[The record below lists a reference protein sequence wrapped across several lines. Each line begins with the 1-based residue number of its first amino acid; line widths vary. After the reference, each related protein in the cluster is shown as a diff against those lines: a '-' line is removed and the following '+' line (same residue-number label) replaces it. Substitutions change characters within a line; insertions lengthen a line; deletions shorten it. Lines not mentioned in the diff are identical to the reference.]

1 MSQPTSGY
9 LYSTNIV
16 SVKASSTISG
26 TANTTGVNLSQYSGN
41 GITLIFNCS
50 AVAGGGSLA
59 ESVEE
64 SYDDSTY
71 AAISGATTT
80 VAAAGVTLLFIPNF
94 QGPYLRVAQT
104 LTGTSVTYSIL
115 AYGQPGESTSSEG
128 YTTSP
133 VGQAL

>member
-9 LYSTNIV
+9 LYPQNIV
-16 SVKASSTISG
+16 SVKAATTVSG
-26 TANTTGVNLSQYSGN
+26 TANTTGVDLSQYSGN

-50 AVAGGGSLA
+50 AVAGSGSLA
-59 ESVEE
+59 ESVEQ

-71 AAISGATTT
+71 AAISGATIT
-80 VAAAGVTLLFIPNF
+80 VAAAGVSLLFIPNF

-115 AYGQPGESTSSEG
+115 AYGQPGEATASEG
-128 YTTSP
+128 YTTAP
-133 VGQAL
+133 VGQEI